1 MMRRR
6 VTSIILLA
14 LLLSIAIP
22 VLPVQAA
29 IAGTS
34 GGTAG
39 VDNISPVISVV
50 SLKTTGATSKNDSAI
65 DVWTEYR
72 ISLTLADDN
81 TLEDIDTLTFTIW
94 GPSSSFGGADS
105 DIDHYTF
112 DYTQATDLWDEVGP
126 DSGDEHLVSGN
137 SVDPA
142 DQTAGSGTFTLA
154 FKLHKTAE
162 YSADTEGWTIRITAV
177 DDSAASDT
185 VETLFFGVNF
195 YLEMTVDDA
204 AHSWSGLSPG
214 DSQQALDSPGDADI
228 DMTVTANA
236 DYDLQGKVDAAP
248 TSGGYTIPLANLLIH
263 ESTVGSA
270 AALTTSYVDIGGLT
284 AEASGEDNAEVFK
297 LWLTVPNPQMDGS
310 YTYTLYVQ
318 GIQA

>member
-1 MMRRR
+1 MKRR

-14 LLLSIAIP
+14 LLLSISIP
-22 VLPVQAA
+22 TLPAQAA
-29 IAGTS
+29 IEGNS

-39 VDNISPVISVV
+39 ISNITPVISTV
-50 SLKTTGATSKNDSAI
+50 SLKTTGATSKNNSAI

-81 TLEDIDTLTFTIW
+81 TLEDITTLQFKIW
-94 GPSSSFGGADS
+94 GPSSTEGGADS
-105 DIDHYTF
+105 DVDHYTF
-112 DYTQATDLWDEVGP
+112 VYTQATDLWDETGP
-126 DSGDEHLVSGN
+126 DAGDEHLVSGN
-137 SVDPA
+137 CVDPA
-142 DQTAGSGTFTLA
+142 DQTVGSGTFTLA

-162 YSADTEGWTIRITAV
+162 YAASTTGWSIKITAT
-177 DDSAASDT
+177 DDSAATDT
-185 VETLFFGVNF
+185 DATLFFGLNF
-195 YLEMTVDDA
+195 YLELSVDDST
-204 AHSWSGLSPG
+204 HSWSSLSPG
-214 DSQQALDSPGDADI
+214 DSQQTLDAPVDGDV

-236 DYDLQGKVDAAP
+236 AFDLQGKVSAAP
-248 TSGGYTIPLANLLIH
+248 TSGSYTIPLANLLIH

-270 AALTTSYVDIGGLT
+270 SALTTGYMDIGGLT
-284 AEASGEDNAEVFK
+284 SEAAGENQAKDFD